1 MIITASLITAVK
13 GALFLSKTA
22 AAKALLVKAITA
34 ISSGVSVASV
44 ASSGVLV
51 CTVVGYCETVRTVP
65 KRISEGCTQIV
76 KGIVDKNFVD
86 FTDGL
91 YHLSRA
97 GMSAYSIM
105 NCFNEFVDKMDAPDE
120 IKFSL
125 KQTFRSL
132 EYQVLDTVEEKS
144 YKLLKEVELSLKDR
158 GFSEE
163 KYVKEVKTI
172 YLKHTI
178 DLNDDYEELKGRAGR
193 IYSDIC
199 KLNESYGIGTKGEYD
214 HYLVYCIAGWF
225 IDNLKLECLNRIY
238 SSDKTMMQRRLARD
252 ITDQILAYLKAYKL
266 N

>member
-105 NCFNEFVDKMDAPDE
+105 NCFNEFVEKMDAPDE

-125 KQTFRSL
+125 KKTFSSL
-132 EYQVLDTVEEKS
+132 EYQVLDTVEKKS